1 MLNQLDKIVEWSGTK
16 KAALPI
22 GSVVIGGAMM
32 GLAPVN
38 AWPLAWVALV
48 PLWWIS
54 QDAEQS
60 VRRVLYAAIWG
71 VVYHGIALSWVTG
84 LHPLTWMGVPWLAS
98 VAIALSSWIF
108 VSLWGAGIGVTWMA
122 LMMGLN
128 RWWPIKGLSRVL
140 VGTAL
145 WCAIEWVWS
154 QGPLYWTSLS
164 FTQSPGNLWALHL
177 GQLAGPMAVTAGVV
191 AVNGLVATG
200 LVATGLGE
208 LGLRGCGGAITLFL
222 ALHLLGFGLYAWPSA
237 ERADQTLAVGL
248 IQGNIP
254 TRQKLTAEG
263 IQRSRQVYLEGY
275 ETLVKAGV
283 DIVITPEGALP
294 QVWNAFLQTDN
305 EFQRAVEKAGVP
317 LVLGTFVHEQIDNT
331 QTPLTQS
338 LLTLTPDGE
347 VTGRYNKIKLVP
359 LGEYIPFE
367 SVLGGVIRRLSL
379 MEGSMVPGTRDQLLQ
394 TPFGPMAA
402 GICYEAA
409 YADLYRQQVKLGGQ
423 AIFTGSNNDPYSPRQ
438 MIQHHAQ
445 DVMRAVETD
454 RWAVRVTNTGIS
466 GIVDAQGRSPWLSE
480 PDTYTTQVAHIYRRH
495 TQTLYVRVGDWL
507 TPVLL
512 GLTVMTL
519 FRQVA
524 INRLR

>member
-1 MLNQLDKIVEWSGTK
+1 
-16 KAALPI
+16 
-22 GSVVIGGAMM
+22 MM
-32 GLAPVN
+32 GFAPVN
-38 AWPLAWVALV
+38 AWPLAWVALT
-48 PLWWIS
+48 PLWWIA

-108 VSLWGAGIGVTWMA
+108 VSLWGASIGVTWMA
-122 LMMGLN
+122 LMMGLTR
-128 RWWPIKGLSRVL
+128 RWPVKGLSRVL

-191 AVNGLVATG
+191 AVNGLVAEG
-200 LVATGLGE
+200 FGKLGLGG
-208 LGLRGCGGAITLFL
+208 LGASEPRGFGRAISLFL
-222 ALHLLGFGLYAWPSA
+222 GLHLLGFGLYIWSPADS
-237 ERADQTLAVGL
+237 ADQALAVGL

-254 TRQKLTAEG
+254 THQKLTAVG
-263 IQRSRQVYLEGY
+263 VQRSRQVYLDGY
-275 ETLVKAGV
+275 ETLAKAGV

-294 QVWNAFLQTDN
+294 QVWDAFLQADSL
-305 EFQRAVEKAGVP
+305 FQRAVVKAGVP
-317 LVLGTFVHEQIDNT
+317 LVLGTFVHEQIDDT

-338 LLTLTPDGE
+338 LLTLTLDGA

-367 SVLGGVIRRLSL
+367 SVLGALIKRLSL
-379 MEGSMVPGTRDQLLQ
+379 MEGSMVPGNRDQLLQ

-409 YADLYRQQVKLGGQ
+409 YADLYRQQVKRGGQ

-466 GIVDAQGRSPWLSE
+466 GVVDAKGRSHWLSV
-480 PDTYTTQVAHIYRRH
+480 PDTYTTHVAHIYRRQ
-495 TQTLYVRVGDWL
+495 TQTLYVRCGDWL

-512 GLTVMTL
+512 GLGAIAL
-519 FRQVA
+519 FRQVPV
-524 INRLR
+524 NRLR